1 MYWATNVYKQEFAT
15 KRTVGSGEW
24 DHSIDVVVVV
34 VCVDVLCVWV
44 EGMLGSGSAW
54 RVYNVYMYYKESQLL
69 QGTRQMQKIYRNTRY
84 Q

>member
-1 MYWATNVYKQEFAT
+1 MSTAGMYWVTNVYKLEFAT

-54 RVYNVYMYYKESQLL
+54 RVYNVYVL
-69 QGTRQMQKIYRNTRY
+69 QGKSVVTRHTANAKNI
-84 Q
+84 